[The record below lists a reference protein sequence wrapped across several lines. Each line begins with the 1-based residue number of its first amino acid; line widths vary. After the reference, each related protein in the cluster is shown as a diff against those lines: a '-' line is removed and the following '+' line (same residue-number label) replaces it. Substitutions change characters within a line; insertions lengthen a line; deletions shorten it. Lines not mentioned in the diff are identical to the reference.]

1 MNFAVTDV
9 DGVPLQT
16 YAFFVGCVSRE
27 SAEQLVT
34 AVGQIGV
41 RQSSNSQLWVCL
53 VRLLA

>member
-41 RQSSNSQLWVCL
+41 RQSSNSQLWVCF
-53 VRLLA
+53 VCLLA